1 MEVKNARST
10 EGDYANIRT
19 NRQNSKCAPE
29 NAIHLTP
36 SELIEETK
44 LRQQKESSVVVFGLK
59 WTGVLK
65 QAISELMKNHLQVD
79 PKDNIE
85 KVSCTKG
92 ERKLVFVKFKQIST
106 KSEVLRQAR
115 RLRTVDNPDLKK
127 VYINP
132 DLTPNQQR
140 EDRALRVELKSRRQ
154 AGEKVIIRG
163 GRIVTAR
170 EASS

>member
-1 MEVKNARST
+1 
-10 EGDYANIRT
+10 
-19 NRQNSKCAPE
+19 
-29 NAIHLTP
+29 
-36 SELIEETK
+36 
-44 LRQQKESSVVVFGLK
+44 
-59 WTGVLK
+59 
-65 QAISELMKNHLQVD
+65 MKNHLQVD

-132 DLTPNQQR
+132 DLTPIQQR